1 MSDDMSEM
9 IQKVSEMLK
18 NNEIPDNIKNMMNNF
33 ASEQNNSST
42 SQESPC
48 NTTEAGEQ
56 RNSNDSFEMP
66 NIDLNTML
74 KMKSIVDSMNRQ
86 QNDPRAN
93 LLRSLKPYLK
103 PSRKEKVDQ
112 YIKLFSMGK
121 VFEVLNPLG
130 GEKKNDV

>member
-1 MSDDMSEM
+1 MNDDMSEM
-9 IQKVSEMLK
+9 FQKVSEMLK
-18 NNEIPDNIKNMMNNF
+18 NNEIPDNIKSMMSNF
-33 ASEQNNSST
+33 ASEQNSSSV
-42 SQESPC
+42 SQESSS
-48 NTTEAGEQ
+48 NTTEDESK
-56 RNSNDSFEMP
+56 RDSNDSFEMP

-74 KMKSIVDSMNRQ
+74 KMKSIVDSMNKQ

-121 VFEVLNPLG
+121 VFEALNPLG